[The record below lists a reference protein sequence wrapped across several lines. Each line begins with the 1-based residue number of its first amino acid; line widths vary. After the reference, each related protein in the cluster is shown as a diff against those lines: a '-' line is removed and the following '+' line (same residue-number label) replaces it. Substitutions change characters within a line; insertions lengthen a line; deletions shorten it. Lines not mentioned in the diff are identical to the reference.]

1 MKIIIAIF
9 WLVILMLG
17 GTIIVK
23 ELIKQNRIA
32 LIKAKMN
39 NLGFSPNEIQAR
51 VTYLNKKNNRKLNEI
66 IKNLNNKEKEEIPTI
81 NEENFFDP
89 LFKTQNK
96 SRLFTAIDPKGNFM
110 AYDKHGNL
118 LEYLNI
124 YHLSKNDQIE
134 IFGRI
139 LIK

>member
-1 MKIIIAIF
+1 MQIIIAIF

-23 ELIKQNRIA
+23 EQIKQNRIA

-51 VTYLNKKNNRKLNEI
+51 VTYLTKQSNKKLKEI
-66 IKNLNNKEKEEIPTI
+66 IKEVNRKEKEEITTI
-81 NEENFFDP
+81 NEENFLDP

-96 SRLFTAIDPKGNFM
+96 SRLFTAIDPKGDFM

-118 LEYLNI
+118 IENLNI
-124 YHLSKNDQIE
+124 YHLTKEEQIK

>member
-1 MKIIIAIF
+1 M
-9 WLVILMLG
+9 
-17 GTIIVK
+17 
-23 ELIKQNRIA
+23 
-32 LIKAKMN
+32 
-39 NLGFSPNEIQAR
+39 
-51 VTYLNKKNNRKLNEI
+51 I